1 MRTQSEPDAVIILV
15 GNQADRESERE
26 VSTEQGLRFQKENNI
41 QFCIETSAKT
51 SMNVKETF
59 VMAAKMLYRK
69 HQSKIKKAK
78 ESLMAKRRGDKLR
91 RDTSGKPKNSASCS
105 C

>member
-1 MRTQSEPDAVIILV
+1 
-15 GNQADRESERE
+15 
-26 VSTEQGLRFQKENNI
+26 
-41 QFCIETSAKT
+41 
-51 SMNVKETF
+51 MNVKETF